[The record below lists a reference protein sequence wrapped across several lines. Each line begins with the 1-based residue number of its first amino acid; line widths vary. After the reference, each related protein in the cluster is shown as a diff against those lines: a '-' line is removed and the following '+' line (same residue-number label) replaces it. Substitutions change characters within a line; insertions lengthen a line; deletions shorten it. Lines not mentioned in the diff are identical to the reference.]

1 MNAITPNISI
11 QKTIETL
18 TENHRDFREKSLPE
32 IEVLFENALKN
43 DQTTD
48 SIIFLSKMFQ
58 NFKDHFIFHMKIE
71 EDELFKNL
79 DSEEPQPHDDI
90 PDNLLLAIEKSVG
103 SLIRVNRNDLVLK
116 LLHQKIQK
124 LQQQLKT
131 HSDIEERIFSH

>member
-1 MNAITPNISI
+1 MNAIKPNISI
-11 QKTIETL
+11 HKTIETL

-79 DSEEPQPHDDI
+79 DLEEPQPHDDI
-90 PDNLLLAIEKSVG
+90 PDNLLLAIEKSVY
-103 SLIRVNRNDLVLK
+103 SLIKANRNDLVLK

-124 LQQQLKT
+124 LQQQLKI